1 MTTNHHEQATAGR
14 PAAQAASWQRAAMLG
29 TLAAASL
36 LAGCATAP
44 GEARNPQDPFEPFN
58 RSMYSFND
66 GLDRAVL
73 KPVAM
78 AYRDVTPR
86 LARDGVSNF
95 FSNLSDAWSFVNN
108 ALQGQVEGAYN
119 SMVRFSVNTVFG
131 LGGLLDIASEAGIER
146 QKQDFGQTLGR
157 WGVPTGPYLV
167 LPLLGPSTVRDTAA
181 LPVDALGNPLTAI
194 NDIPV
199 RNSLY
204 VLRLVDTRA
213 RLLNASDTLDSVAL
227 DRYSLTRDVYLNLRR
242 GKSGDDG
249 RIEDYDDDAGKLPP
263 EDGAK

>member
-1 MTTNHHEQATAGR
+1 MKNNHETAATGR
-14 PAAQAASWQRAAMLG
+14 PDARAAAWQRMAMVGTVAAV
-29 TLAAASL
+29 SL
-36 LAGCATAP
+36 LAGCATTDGAS
-44 GEARNPQDPFEPFN
+44 ANSRDPFEPFN
-58 RSMYSFND
+58 RSIYAFND

-73 KPVAM
+73 KPVAT

-86 LARDGVSNF
+86 LARDGVTNF
-95 FSNLSDAWSFVNN
+95 FSNLGDAWSFVNN
-108 ALQGQVEGAYN
+108 VLQGQGEGAYN
-119 SMVRFSVNTVFG
+119 SVVRFSVNTVFG
-131 LGGLLDIASEAGIER
+131 IGGLFDVASEAGIDR
-146 QKQDFGQTLGR
+146 HKQDFGLTLGR

-181 LPVDALGNPLTAI
+181 LPVDAWGNPLSAI

-213 RLLNASDTLDSVAL
+213 RLLNASDTLDSVAI

-242 GKSGDDG
+242 GKSVDDG